1 MGVTI
6 GEQTMWAHIG
16 QIAQNLNRIAN
27 CMEADEKRKREFQ
40 TWNQDEL
47 AGNCSHE
54 GCLQP
59 VIVAVNNARYCE
71 KHMQEAFAT
80 LARARESIRIALY
93 GMEQAVEEG
102 K

>member
-27 CMEADEKRKREFQ
+27 CMEADEKRKRRLESWDQ
-40 TWNQDEL
+40 GEL

-54 GCLQP
+54 DCLQP
-59 VIVAVNNARYCE
+59 VIVAINNTKYCQ
-71 KHMQEAFAT
+71 KHMEEAFAT
-80 LARARESIRIALY
+80 LSQVRASIEAGMA
-93 GMEQAVEEG
+93 GMEQAVKEG